1 MRARKETVKAMS
13 AIGNEYG
20 GALFLLASEEG
31 NLDEVAEAL
40 EGCGELFEKE
50 PMYVSFLAT
59 PGIPIEERIGAL
71 GRAFH
76 GRVPDCVSDFIC
88 LLVERGYIRFFSD
101 CREEY
106 EKQYNLLKNIS
117 IAEAFSARELSEEEK
132 KKLCSRLEAAT
143 GRRIK
148 LKTTVDEAIV
158 GGMIV
163 KIDGRLY
170 DGSIRSRITD
180 ILEEMKK

>member
-1 MRARKETVKAMS
+1 MS
-13 AIGNEYG
+13 AIGTEYG
-20 GALFLLASEEG
+20 NALFLLAREEN

-40 EGCGELFEKE
+40 EGCSKLFDEE
-50 PMYVSFLAT
+50 PMYVDFLAT
-59 PGIPIEERIGAL
+59 PGIPIEERVGAV
-71 GRAFH
+71 GGAFH

-88 LLVERGYIRFFSD
+88 LLTEKGYIRSFPD
-101 CREEY
+101 CQAEF
-106 EKQYNLLKNIS
+106 EKQYNLLRRIS
-117 IAEAFSARELSEEEK
+117 IAEAYSARELSEDEC
-132 KKLCSRLEAAT
+132 KKLKSRLEAST

-148 LKTTVDEAIV
+148 LRTRVDETIV

-170 DGSIRSRITD
+170 DGSLRSRITE

>member
-1 MRARKETVKAMS
+1 MS
-13 AIGNEYG
+13 AIGTEYG
-20 GALFLLASEEG
+20 NAIFLLAREQN

-40 EGCGELFEKE
+40 ENCSKLFDEV
-50 PMYVSFLAT
+50 PMYVDFLAT
-59 PGIPIEERIGAL
+59 PGIPIEERIGAIS
-71 GRAFH
+71 GAFH

-88 LLVERGYIRFFSD
+88 LLTEKGYIRSLPD
-101 CREEY
+101 CLNEF
-106 EKQYNLLKNIS
+106 EKQYNLLNNIS
-117 IAEAFSARELSEEEK
+117 IAEAFSARELSREECEK
-132 KKLCSRLEAAT
+132 LKARLEAST

-148 LKTTVDEAIV
+148 LRTRVDESIV

-170 DGSIRSRITD
+170 DGSLRSRITE

>member
-1 MRARKETVKAMS
+1 MS

-20 GALFLLASEEG
+20 NALFLLAQEE
-31 NLDEVAEAL
+31 NSLDAVAEAL
-40 EGCGELFEKE
+40 EGCSKLFDEE
-50 PMYVSFLAT
+50 PMYVDFLAT
-59 PGIPIEERIGAL
+59 PGIPIEERIGAI
-71 GRAFH
+71 GGAFH

-88 LLVERGYIRFFSD
+88 LLTERGYIRYFSD
-101 CREEY
+101 CQDEF
-106 EKQYNLLKNIS
+106 EKQYNLLNNIS
-117 IAEAFSARELSEEEK
+117 TAEAYSARELSEAERERLK
-132 KKLCSRLEAAT
+132 KRLELST

-148 LKTTVDEAIV
+148 LRTKVDETIV

-170 DGSIRSRITD
+170 DGSLRSRITE

>member
-1 MRARKETVKAMS
+1 MS
-13 AIGNEYG
+13 AIGTEYG
-20 GALFLLASEEG
+20 NAIFLLAREQN

-40 EGCGELFEKE
+40 ESCGKLFDEE
-50 PMYVSFLAT
+50 PMYVDFLAT
-59 PGIPIEERIGAL
+59 PGIPIEERIGAI
-71 GRAFH
+71 GGAFH

-88 LLVERGYIRFFSD
+88 LLTEKGYIRSFTD
-101 CREEY
+101 CLDEF
-106 EKQYNLLKNIS
+106 EKQYNLLRNIS
-117 IAEAFSARELSEEEK
+117 IAEAYSARELSEDER
-132 KKLCSRLEAAT
+132 KKLKARLEKST

-148 LKTTVDEAIV
+148 LRTKVDETIV

-170 DGSIRSRITD
+170 DGSLRSRITE